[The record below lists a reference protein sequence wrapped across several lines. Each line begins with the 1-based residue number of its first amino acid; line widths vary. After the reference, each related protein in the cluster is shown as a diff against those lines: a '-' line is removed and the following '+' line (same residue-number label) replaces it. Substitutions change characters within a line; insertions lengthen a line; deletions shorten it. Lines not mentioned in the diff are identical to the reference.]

1 MDEDV
6 MEQRG
11 TTPDWAAIRI
21 DYEARTFPP
30 RELCRR
36 YAITAT
42 QLRYRRER
50 DGWVGNRV
58 HLVKSSDLIHRM
70 FKILNKQVRILE
82 NAVKDPIEK
91 QVGAL
96 SATVK
101 TFEKLTELSAAERNV
116 KPTNKKDM
124 RDLRDKLARRLDQ
137 FKQR

>member
-6 MEQRG
+6 QQQRVAA
-11 TTPDWAAIRI
+11 PDWAAIRI
-21 DYEARTFPP
+21 DFEARTFPP

-36 YAITAT
+36 HAVTPS

-70 FKILNKQVRILE
+70 FKILNKQIRFLE
-82 NAVKDPIEK
+82 NDVKEPIDK
-91 QVGAL
+91 RVSAL

-124 RDLRDKLARRLDQ
+124 RDLRDKLAKRLDQ